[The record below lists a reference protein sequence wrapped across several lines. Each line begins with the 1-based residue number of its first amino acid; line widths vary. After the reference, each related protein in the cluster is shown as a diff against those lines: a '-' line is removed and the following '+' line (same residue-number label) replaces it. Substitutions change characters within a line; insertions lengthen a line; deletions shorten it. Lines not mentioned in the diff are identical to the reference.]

1 MTVVTGEEGVGTA
14 AGASPAFLLLL
25 RTRDLSAH
33 YHVMVCFGTSFLWC
47 RFFFFFIFTITKR
60 PKHAFVAPH
69 KYLVLR
75 R

>member
-33 YHVMVCFGTSFLWC
+33 YHVMVYFGTSF
-47 RFFFFFIFTITKR
+47 FVVSSFFFIFTITKR